1 MRWTEKTKSRKQIAL
16 RHSGGMETRHTLKV
30 GFLSAAASMENCENH
45 LSSFWR
51 AWEEIHYS
59 AALLID
65 KFSSKEICAC
75 SFVLRFVCH
84 DSGKAKIP
92 GRMKNDA
99 TLNLITF
106 NFVFSHPAK
115 SKSGFGICVSWEA
128 PFNSITFEALW
139 ALTHRNAAI
148 TRRVCHTHW
157 GQRKRQKHSFSLFV
171 KKKSYLI

>member
-1 MRWTEKTKSRKQIAL
+1 
-16 RHSGGMETRHTLKV
+16 
-30 GFLSAAASMENCENH
+30 MENCENH
-45 LSSFWR
+45 LSFFWR
-51 AWEEIHYS
+51 AWEEIHYL

-65 KFSSKEICAC
+65 KFPSKVICAC

-84 DSGKAKIP
+84 DSGKVKIP

-128 PFNSITFEALW
+128 PFNSITFEA
-139 ALTHRNAAI
+139 ALGFDAPKCGN
-148 TRRVCHTHW
+148 
-157 GQRKRQKHSFSLFV
+157 HSPGYVTLIGAKEKGKNTLFRFSLFV

>member
-1 MRWTEKTKSRKQIAL
+1 
-16 RHSGGMETRHTLKV
+16 
-30 GFLSAAASMENCENH
+30 MENCENH
-45 LSSFWR
+45 LSFFWR

-65 KFSSKEICAC
+65 KFPSKEICAC

-84 DSGKAKIP
+84 GSNKAKIP
-92 GRMKNDA
+92 RRMKNDA

-128 PFNSITFEALW
+128 PFNSITFEA
-139 ALTHRNAAI
+139 ALGFDAPKCGN
-148 TRRVCHTHW
+148 
-157 GQRKRQKHSFSLFV
+157 HSPGLSHSLGP
-171 KKKSYLI
+171 KKKAKTLFFAFREEKELFNLNQNGNWYGAETMEKETE